1 MYQRR
6 EEERRRPLN
15 FRRRG
20 FTDRLYIVNLKITWG
35 FVAVCIIIT
44 LLSGVLNI
52 TDLSIISIG
61 LPSAFAELSI
71 HTGFII
77 WKAKNENI
85 SKYGNNVA
93 DDISL

>member
-6 EEERRRPLN
+6 EVEKRRPLN

-20 FTDRLYIVNLKITWG
+20 FTDRLYLANLKITWG
-35 FVAVCIIIT
+35 FVIVCIIIT

-52 TDLSIISIG
+52 TDLSIVSIG
-61 LPSAFAELSI
+61 IPSAFAELSI
-71 HTGFII
+71 HTAFII
-77 WKAKNENI
+77 KKAERENI

-93 DDISL
+93 DDISI